1 MWLKVLEGPEC
12 SLAARSFWFDF
23 GLGRPGSKVVYP
35 PPTPRLTIPH
45 SQPRAIRHETKHT
58 SLTPC

>member
-1 MWLKVLEGPEC
+1 MWLNVLEGPEC

-45 SQPRAIRHETKHT
+45 SQPTEPSDTKPN
-58 SLTPC
+58 TPA